1 MGVCLSLNSSSSST
15 SKIFSNIRV
24 VHLNGSVEQFDFPVS
39 VSQLTTG
46 SPPKHYL
53 FTATQL
59 LSTCLKPLKPDI
71 LLERGRLYILLPS
84 SIFQSG
90 YSLADL
96 ATIVK
101 KLTAKA
107 NSCKAETMSPG
118 SGRSNPSS
126 RSQNN
131 SSLSPVPETNGVKR
145 WRPILDPIREVV

>member
-1 MGVCLSLNSSSSST
+1 MGVCLSRNSSSSPT

-24 VHLNGSVEQFDFPVS
+24 VHLNGWVEEFDFPVS
-39 VSQLTTG
+39 
-46 SPPKHYL
+46 
-53 FTATQL
+53 
-59 LSTCLKPLKPDI
+59 PLKPDI

-84 SIFQSG
+84 SIFQAG
-90 YSLADL
+90 HSLADL

-107 NSCKAETMSPG
+107 NSCKAETISPG

-126 RSQNN
+126 WSQNN

-145 WRPILDPIREVV
+145 WRPILYPIREVV